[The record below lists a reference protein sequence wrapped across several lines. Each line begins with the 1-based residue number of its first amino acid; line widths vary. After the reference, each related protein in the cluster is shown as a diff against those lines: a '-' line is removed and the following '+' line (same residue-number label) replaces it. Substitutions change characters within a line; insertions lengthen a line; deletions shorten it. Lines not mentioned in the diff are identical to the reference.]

1 MIRTVWNLLPTDSRG
16 RAVVYGVLSVL
27 SVVLRAAGVVAL
39 VPLIAALF
47 SDQPSDALPWVGV
60 LTACTLL
67 GWVVDARTATIGF
80 DLGFTLLDT
89 AQHAVADRL
98 GRVPMG
104 WFNSANTAR
113 SRQVIASSGPQL
125 VQLFAYLLTPLIQA
139 ILLPIAIGI
148 ALLAVSWPLGVVALM
163 AVPLLLGALW
173 GSGRLTAGADAA
185 AAEANTALS
194 ERVIEFARTQ
204 QALRAARR
212 VEPERSHTGA
222 ALDAQHG
229 RTMRLL
235 LLQVPGQILF
245 SLVTQLALVALAAT
259 TVVLTVRG
267 TLGIPEAIALIV
279 VIVRYLE
286 PFAALGDLA
295 PGVQATAGTLAG
307 FQAVLDAPAG
317 DADADSVSGA
327 ARRADREAA
336 PTVEL
341 RNVTFGYD
349 DAAPVLDG
357 LSVSFTPGSTTAIV
371 GPSGAGKSTVLS
383 LIAGLAQ
390 PGTGEVLIGGRPVTA
405 AGHPAVSVVFQH
417 PYLFA
422 GTIRDNIAVGDPEAS
437 PERFDDAVTRARV
450 DEIVVRVPDGLDTPV
465 GEGGSALSGGE
476 RQRVS
481 IARALLK
488 PAPVLLI
495 DEATSA
501 LDTENEAA
509 VVAALDDRID
519 GGGLA
524 RTTVV
529 VAHRLETI
537 RGVDRVLFLRDGKIV
552 EDGTVGRLL
561 DAGGEFAEFWRQRVD
576 AAGWRIGSISS

>member
-1 MIRTVWNLLPTDSRG
+1 MIRTVWNLLPVGSRG
-16 RAVVYGVLSVL
+16 RAVTYGVLSVL

-39 VPLIAALF
+39 VPLIGALF
-47 SDQPSDALPWVGV
+47 TDAPADALPWLGV

-104 WFNSANTAR
+104 WFTAPNTATA
-113 SRQVIASSGPQL
+113 RQTIAASGPQL

-139 ILLPIAIGI
+139 VLVPVAIGL
-148 ALLAVSWPLGVVALM
+148 ALLAVSWPLGLVAL
-163 AVPLLLGALW
+163 AGVPLLLGALW
-173 GSGRLTAGADAA
+173 ASGRLTANADAA
-185 AAEANTALS
+185 ASEANAALT

-212 VEPERSHTGA
+212 VEPERSHAGA
-222 ALDAQHG
+222 ALDTQHG

-235 LLQVPGQILF
+235 LLQIPGQILF
-245 SLVTQLALVALAAT
+245 SAVTQIALIALAVT

-267 TLGIPEAIALIV
+267 SLTIPEAIALIV

-295 PGVQATAGTLAG
+295 PGVQATASTLAG
-307 FQAVLDAPAG
+307 FQAVLDAS
-317 DADADSVSGA
+317 DASEANSTDTSITGGA
-327 ARRADREAA
+327 APA
-336 PTVEL
+336 VEL
-341 RNVTFGYD
+341 RDVTFGYGD
-349 DAAPVLDG
+349 DAPVLDG
-357 LSVSFTPGSTTAIV
+357 LSVAFAPGSTTAIV
-371 GPSGAGKSTVLS
+371 GPSGAGKSTVLG
-383 LIAGLAQ
+383 LIAGLTR
-390 PGTGEVLIGGRPVTA
+390 PGNGTVLIDGQSTDA
-405 AGHPAVSVVFQH
+405 AAHPAVSMVFQH

-422 GTIRDNIAVGDPEAS
+422 GTIRENVAVGDPSAD
-437 PERFDDAVTRARV
+437 PQRFDEALRRARV
-450 DEIVVRVPDGLDTPV
+450 DEIVSRLPDGLDAQV
-465 GEGGSALSGGE
+465 GEAGSALSGGE

-488 PAPVLLI
+488 PAPILLI

-509 VVAALDDRID
+509 VVAALDND
-519 GGGLA
+519 GVA

-537 RGVDRVLFLRDGKIV
+537 RGVDRVLFLRDGGIV
-552 EDGTVGRLL
+552 EDGSVAQLL

-576 AAGWRIGSISS
+576 AAGWRIGPIAAAD

>member
-1 MIRTVWNLLPTDSRG
+1 MIRTVWNLLPAGSRG
-16 RAVVYGVLSVL
+16 RAVTYGVLSVL

-39 VPLIAALF
+39 VPLIGALF
-47 SDQPSDALPWVGV
+47 TDAPGDALPWLGV

-104 WFNSANTAR
+104 WFTAPNTAKA
-113 SRQVIASSGPQL
+113 RQTIAASGPQL

-139 ILLPIAIGI
+139 VLVPVAIGL
-148 ALLAVSWPLGVVALM
+148 ALLAVSWPLGLVAL
-163 AVPLLLGALW
+163 AGVPLLLGALW
-173 GSGRLTAGADAA
+173 ASGRLTANADAA
-185 AAEANTALS
+185 ASEANAALT

-212 VEPERSHTGA
+212 VEPERSHAGA

-235 LLQVPGQILF
+235 LLQIPGQILF
-245 SLVTQLALVALAAT
+245 SVVTQIALIALAVT

-267 TLGIPEAIALIV
+267 SLTIPEAIALIV

-307 FQAVLDAPAG
+307 FQAVLDAS
-317 DADADSVSGA
+317 DASEANPSDTPITGGA
-327 ARRADREAA
+327 APA
-336 PTVEL
+336 VEL
-341 RNVTFGYD
+341 RDVTFGYGD
-349 DAAPVLDG
+349 DAPVLDG
-357 LSVSFTPGSTTAIV
+357 LSVTFAPGSTTAIV
-371 GPSGAGKSTVLS
+371 GPSGAGKSTVLG
-383 LIAGLAQ
+383 LIAGLTR
-390 PGTGEVLIGGRPVTA
+390 PGNGTVLIDGQSTDA
-405 AGHPAVSVVFQH
+405 AAHPAVSMVFQH

-422 GTIRDNIAVGDPEAS
+422 GTIRENVAVGDPSAD
-437 PERFDDAVTRARV
+437 PQRFDEALGRARV
-450 DEIVVRVPDGLDTPV
+450 DEIVSRLPDGLDAQV
-465 GEGGSALSGGE
+465 GEAGSALSGGE

-488 PAPVLLI
+488 PAPILLI

-509 VVAALDDRID
+509 VVAALDDDRV
-519 GGGLA
+519 A

-537 RGVDRVLFLRDGKIV
+537 RGVDRVLFLRDGGIV
-552 EDGTVGRLL
+552 EDGSVAQLL

-576 AAGWRIGSISS
+576 AAGWRIGPIATAD

>member
-1 MIRTVWNLLPTDSRG
+1 MIRTIWNLLPADSRG
-16 RAVVYGVLSVL
+16 RAVIYGVFSVL
-27 SVVLRAAGVVAL
+27 SVILRAAGVVAL

-47 SDQPSDALPWVGV
+47 SDSPSDALPWLGV

-67 GWVVDARTATIGF
+67 GWVIDAKTAAIGF
-80 DLGFTLLDT
+80 DLGFTLLNT
-89 AQHAVADRL
+89 TQHVVADRI
-98 GRVPMG
+98 GHVPMA
-104 WFNSANTAR
+104 WFTAANTAKA
-113 SRQVIASSGPQL
+113 RQVIASSGPQL
-125 VQLFAYLLTPLIQA
+125 VQLFAYLLTPLVQA
-139 ILLPIAIGI
+139 VLLPIAIGI
-148 ALLAVSWPLGVVALM
+148 ALLPVSWPLGLVALA

-173 GSGRLTAGADAA
+173 ATSRLTASADEAA
-185 AAEANTALS
+185 TETNSVLT

-235 LLQVPGQILF
+235 LLQIPGQILF
-245 SLVTQLALVALAAT
+245 NIVTQLALVALAVT

-267 TLGIPEAIALIV
+267 SLGIPEAIALIV

-295 PGVQATAGTLAG
+295 PAVQSTAGILAG
-307 FQAVLDAPAG
+307 FQSVLDASTDPS
-317 DADADSVSGA
+317 ADSASTRDGA
-327 ARRADREAA
+327 LGSA
-336 PTVEL
+336 PAVEL
-341 RNVTFGYD
+341 RDVTFGYGND
-349 DAAPVLDG
+349 TPVLDG
-357 LSVSFTPGSTTAIV
+357 LSVTFAPGSTTAIV
-371 GPSGAGKSTVLS
+371 GPSGAGKSTVLT
-383 LIAGLAQ
+383 LIAGLTQ
-390 PGTGEVLIGGRPVTA
+390 PTGGTVLIDEQPTS

-422 GTIRDNIAVGDPEAS
+422 GTIRDNVIVGDPAAGPEAL
-437 PERFDDAVTRARV
+437 DDALARARV
-450 DEIVVRVPDGLDTPV
+450 DEIITRLPDGLDTEV
-465 GEGGSALSGGE
+465 GEAGSALSGGE

-509 VVAALDDRID
+509 VVAALDDHRVS
-519 GGGLA
+519 

-537 RGVDRVLFLRDGKIV
+537 RGVDRVLFLRDGGIV
-552 EDGTVGRLL
+552 EDGTVSELL
-561 DAGGEFAEFWRQRVD
+561 DSGGEFAEFWRQRVD
-576 AAGWRIGSISS
+576 AAGWRIGPLTDEG

>member
-1 MIRTVWNLLPTDSRG
+1 MIRTVWNLLPAGSRG
-16 RAVVYGVLSVL
+16 RAVTYGVLSVL

-39 VPLIAALF
+39 VPLIGALF
-47 SDQPSDALPWVGV
+47 TDAPADALPWLGV

-104 WFNSANTAR
+104 WFTAPNTATA
-113 SRQVIASSGPQL
+113 RQTIAASGPQL

-139 ILLPIAIGI
+139 VLVPVAIGL
-148 ALLAVSWPLGVVALM
+148 ALLAVSWPLGLVAL
-163 AVPLLLGALW
+163 AGVPLLLGALW
-173 GSGRLTAGADAA
+173 ASGRLTANADAA
-185 AAEANTALS
+185 ASEANAALT

-212 VEPERSHTGA
+212 VEPERSHAGA
-222 ALDAQHG
+222 ALDTQHG

-235 LLQVPGQILF
+235 LLQIPGQILF
-245 SLVTQLALVALAAT
+245 SVVTQIALIALAVT

-267 TLGIPEAIALIV
+267 SLTIPEAIALIV

-295 PGVQATAGTLAG
+295 PGVQATASTLAG
-307 FQAVLDAPAG
+307 FQAVLDAS
-317 DADADSVSGA
+317 DASEANSTDTSITGGA
-327 ARRADREAA
+327 APA
-336 PTVEL
+336 VEL
-341 RNVTFGYD
+341 RDVTFGYGD
-349 DAAPVLDG
+349 DAPVLDG
-357 LSVSFTPGSTTAIV
+357 LSVTFAPGSTTAIV
-371 GPSGAGKSTVLS
+371 GPSGAGKSTVLG
-383 LIAGLAQ
+383 LIAGLTR
-390 PGTGEVLIGGRPVTA
+390 PGNGTVLIDGQSTDA
-405 AGHPAVSVVFQH
+405 AAHPAVSMVFQH

-422 GTIRDNIAVGDPEAS
+422 GTIRENVAVGDPSAD
-437 PERFDDAVTRARV
+437 PQRFDEALRRARV
-450 DEIVVRVPDGLDTPV
+450 DEIVSRLPDGLDAQV
-465 GEGGSALSGGE
+465 GEAGSALSGGE

-488 PAPVLLI
+488 PAPILLI

-509 VVAALDDRID
+509 VVAALDDD
-519 GGGLA
+519 GVA

-537 RGVDRVLFLRDGKIV
+537 RGVDRVLFLRDGGIV
-552 EDGTVGRLL
+552 EDGSVAQLL

-576 AAGWRIGSISS
+576 AAGWRIGPIAAAD